1 MNEEPKTIKNKVK
14 TKRFTRRMQAKLLL
28 VFCVIVGL
36 LIALIVRLTYLA
48 ATDKYKKQ
56 ALELRSYI
64 TSEVPCKRGDILDR
78 NGEVLATSVL
88 YYKLILDPTV
98 INYDQKYIDPT
109 IEALHAAYGL
119 DRNELRK
126 IITDKK
132 DNAYVVLSKN
142 LTYDDKQRFTDHVA
156 SLEKDVAKYVKGVW
170 FEDEYKRVYPY
181 GSLASH
187 VIGFTVSGN
196 TGTYGVEQYYND
208 SLSGTNGRSY
218 GYYDSEL
225 NIVETVNP
233 ATDGN
238 TVVTTVDIN
247 VQRVV
252 QDAVEGFLKKYGAL
266 NAAAVVMDAYNGEI
280 LAMQS
285 NFSYD
290 LNAPRNLKPYHTDE
304 EISAMNDQQQLDALY
319 AMWRNFCISDAYE
332 PGSIYKPFTVAAAL
346 EESVVS
352 TRDTFVCDGG
362 EDFPGDIRIK
372 CSRKK
377 GHGEISLAQS
387 IMFSCN
393 DALMQI
399 AAKEGRDIFNSYQE
413 DYCIGSITG
422 IDLPGEA
429 SGRIFTKKELNGTEL
444 ATSSF
449 GQGFTTTMIQ
459 MASSFSALINGGIYY
474 QPHVVKRIQ
483 NSAGAAVTKVSPLVV
498 NKTTSAFT
506 SEFIKESLY
515 LTVSDG
521 TGKKANLEGYKIGGK
536 TGTSQKLPRDAE
548 KYLVSFLGF
557 IESGDR
563 CIIIYCIVDEC
574 KDQEKASTSDTAI
587 ELFNEIAD
595 RSLPYLKIYPEGE
608 IDYHIEIILPEDL
621 ETEEGFDP
629 SGNDET
635 QVISGD

>member
-1 MNEEPKTIKNKVK
+1 M
-14 TKRFTRRMQAKLLL
+14 
-28 VFCVIVGL
+28 GL

-109 IEALHAAYGL
+109 IEALHAVYGL
-119 DRNELRK
+119 DRGELRNT
-126 IITDKK
+126 ITEKK

-142 LTYDDKQRFTDHVA
+142 LTYEDKQKFTDHVA
-156 SLEKDVAKYVKGVW
+156 SLEKDVAKNVKGVW

-181 GSLASH
+181 GALASH
-187 VIGFTVSGN
+187 LIGFTVSGN
-196 TGTYGVEQYYND
+196 NGTYGVEQYYND

-238 TVVTTVDIN
+238 TVVTTIDIN

-266 NAAAVVMDAYNGEI
+266 NVAAVVMDAYNGEI

-285 NFSYD
+285 NYSYD
-290 LNAPRNLKPYHTDE
+290 LNAPRDLKPYHTEE
-304 EISAMNDQQQLDALY
+304 EISAMTDQQQLDALY

-362 EDFPGDIRIK
+362 EDFPGDNRINS
-372 CSRKK
+372 SRKK

-429 SGRIFTKKELNGTEL
+429 TGRIFTKKELNGTEL

-498 NKTTSAFT
+498 NKTTS
-506 SEFIKESLY
+506 
-515 LTVSDG
+515 
-521 TGKKANLEGYKIGGK
+521 
-536 TGTSQKLPRDAE
+536 
-548 KYLVSFLGF
+548 
-557 IESGDR
+557 
-563 CIIIYCIVDEC
+563 
-574 KDQEKASTSDTAI
+574 
-587 ELFNEIAD
+587 
-595 RSLPYLKIYPEGE
+595 
-608 IDYHIEIILPEDL
+608 
-621 ETEEGFDP
+621 
-629 SGNDET
+629 
-635 QVISGD
+635 